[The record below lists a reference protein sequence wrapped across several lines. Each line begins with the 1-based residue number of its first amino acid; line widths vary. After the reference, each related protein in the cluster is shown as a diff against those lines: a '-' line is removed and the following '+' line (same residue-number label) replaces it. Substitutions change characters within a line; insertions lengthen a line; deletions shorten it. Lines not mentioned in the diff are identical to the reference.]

1 MRKFS
6 VRSGGIEGVMSD
18 FSLAAIP
25 YKIALALSLASNST
39 GADYDYLL
47 KTAHRESSFQ
57 ADAKAPTSS
66 AQGLFQFID
75 ETWIQA
81 IKDDGPRF
89 GLSQYADMIVKS
101 DGGKYRIPEAK
112 NRETIL
118 ALRADPS
125 ISAVMAGAYAQRNAD
140 LLAADIGRRPTSGEL
155 YIAHFLG
162 PGDASRLIRM
172 KDLDTGATAA
182 DLFPR
187 AAAANR
193 TLFYDNG
200 RALFPHEL
208 YDRLIASKR
217 QVRKILPASAY
228 ASVELGS
235 WNAAVATEAERQD
248 SVALDQSDDEVA
260 GLSDDSNAGWA
271 TEIADAP
278 AAATGSAPR
287 LALAGATPEKA
298 DQLFRGS
305 IGENGELPERLLSG
319 DPDSAAARPMKVIH
333 VKSLTLAASVL
344 P

>member
-1 MRKFS
+1 
-6 VRSGGIEGVMSD
+6 MSD

-25 YKIALALSLASNST
+25 YKIALALSLASSST
-39 GADYDYLL
+39 GADYDYLA

-89 GLSQYADMIVKS
+89 GLSQYADKIEKS
-101 DGGKYRIPEAK
+101 GSGKYRVADPKDREA
-112 NRETIL
+112 IL
-118 ALRADPS
+118 ALRADPA
-125 ISAVMAGAYAQRNAD
+125 ISATMAGAYAQRNAD
-140 LLAADIGRRPTSGEL
+140 LLEADIGRRPTSGEL

-172 KDLDTGATAA
+172 KDLNTGATAA

-193 TLFYDNG
+193 ALFYDNG
-200 RALFPHEL
+200 RALSPREL

-217 QVRKILPASAY
+217 QHRKLLPASAY

-235 WNAAVATEAERQD
+235 WNADVDDGSGLASNGGGLADDESAVASISSPEILED
-248 SVALDQSDDEVA
+248 
-260 GLSDDSNAGWA
+260 GWA
-271 TEIADAP
+271 AEVGDAAP
-278 AAATGSAPR
+278 ETAAVPAPRIAAARVNPA
-287 LALAGATPEKA
+287 KA

-305 IGENGELPERLLSG
+305 IGENGELPERLTVEFAG
-319 DPDSAAARPMKVIH
+319 NASADQIKVIH
-333 VKSLTLAASVL
+333 VKPAVLAAGM
-344 P
+344 